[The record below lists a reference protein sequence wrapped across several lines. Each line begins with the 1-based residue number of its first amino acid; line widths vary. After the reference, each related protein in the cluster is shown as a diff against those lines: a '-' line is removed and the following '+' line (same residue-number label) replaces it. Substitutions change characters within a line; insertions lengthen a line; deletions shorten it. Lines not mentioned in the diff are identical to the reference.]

1 MKFGFD
7 KPYFPIQKVD
17 NPGVVVDLKTSRSFG
32 RDKYLNT
39 MYSNIVQYAF
49 NAGIRYVNK
58 VLKKVLPDEIF
69 NRYFAVEYIEFNKDG
84 LYRLCEDTADF
95 VIFPDL
101 KKGEDYLVYDSDDYY
116 CRVKK
121 LKDKTDLSLPVLKS
135 EFQKYFYRTFEEKK
149 TPERS
154 VPEPLYKDDTI
165 TEKDVKVWGHSV
177 GDVTYHK
184 WPDMDDLINSYVPGT
199 PQKEPRPGQF
209 VMLKVDGI
217 SDSFKKGNVVRYS
230 GETKIKKGRVIYYF
244 EHLLDPKNRIGF
256 PDNELLEC
264 IDFGPSILD
273 SVVSALDGIKG
284 PTYSDFMKPGHG
296 VECASN
302 QQCIPSECQ
311 DISEQEIGEI
321 KDIAFKSEQ
330 CQRKEGDKY
339 GCKICLGTGGRL
351 NSVQNDFD
359 RKSGIILFACY
370 SKDQKNA
377 HNVRKVFFNDKVDAN
392 AGGKNEF
399 SGTDIPR
406 KFADKNGT
414 VLPKGFYFNIDPIK
428 ILAGPAATPYYTP
441 GVQLFY
447 SFGNGIAGFYDTI
460 NEKFRKG
467 LISSRFNLISLGGE
481 IVKRNYLSSDPDDN
495 QYILF
500 KKDDSENYFIG
511 RHGDWSENCPS
522 ISIKKILKNYGVSP
536 WYFEEVKRQNDNS
549 NKSVVSKGIVSGN
562 FEGIISDLKNEFVYP
577 KEGVNSFF
585 DRLYN
590 KFNDDAREENDR
602 IRINTSPFKT
612 GVQIKEPKKV
622 DTIEFSIKIRQ
633 YWLIEEYKGLNKNTV
648 LELMGNDLSAMGDKS
663 PFKVLETE
671 HAAYVGAEMRIPNKL
686 VRIFTREEFLNIKK

>member
-39 MYSNIVQYAF
+39 IYSNIVQYAF

-69 NRYFAVEYIEFNKDG
+69 NRYFAAEYIEFNKDG
-84 LYRLCEDTADF
+84 IYRLREDIGTVSF
-95 VIFPDL
+95 L
-101 KKGEDYLVYDSDDYY
+101 KKGEDYLMYDYSENLYS
-116 CRVKK
+116 VKR
-121 LKDKTDLSLPVLKS
+121 LKDKVEVWHIKKNNVNL
-135 EFQKYFYRTFEEKK
+135 FFYRTFEEKK

-154 VPEPLYKDDTI
+154 VPEPLCKDGTI

-399 SGTDIPR
+399 S
-406 KFADKNGT
+406 
-414 VLPKGFYFNIDPIK
+414 
-428 ILAGPAATPYYTP
+428 
-441 GVQLFY
+441 
-447 SFGNGIAGFYDTI
+447 
-460 NEKFRKG
+460 
-467 LISSRFNLISLGGE
+467 
-481 IVKRNYLSSDPDDN
+481 
-495 QYILF
+495 
-500 KKDDSENYFIG
+500 
-511 RHGDWSENCPS
+511 
-522 ISIKKILKNYGVSP
+522 
-536 WYFEEVKRQNDNS
+536 
-549 NKSVVSKGIVSGN
+549 
-562 FEGIISDLKNEFVYP
+562 
-577 KEGVNSFF
+577 
-585 DRLYN
+585 
-590 KFNDDAREENDR
+590 
-602 IRINTSPFKT
+602 IR
-612 GVQIKEPKKV
+612 
-622 DTIEFSIKIRQ
+622 IRQ
-633 YWLIEEYKGLNKNTV
+633 YWLIEEYKELNKNTV
-648 LELMGNDLSAMGDKS
+648 LELMGNDLSTMGDKS